1 MNPNFLLPLAKF
13 NDHLNAEYVQE
24 HSGSDLFWESSYW
37 FPEQAS
43 AFAEKVDFLYMAIF
57 WISTVFFALIVGVM
71 VYFIIKYRRKNGVI
85 APQPSTSHN
94 TAIEILW
101 SVLPSIILVWMF
113 YYGAEGFFDMRVAT
127 DDAEEIQVTARKWNW
142 QFTYPNGDVSDE
154 LHLVRNVPVKLVMRS
169 DDVLH
174 SLFVSAFR
182 QKVDIVPGR
191 YTYAYIVPTEEGKF
205 RLACTEYCGDEHSRM
220 RTLCQVHKTEAE
232 RKSSTEWIRTPG
244 KPWLTGERLYKIN
257 CSGCHKVDGTAA
269 TGPALNLIWDKQGG
283 EILVDGSAVP
293 VDRNYIRESIL
304 YPNAKI
310 VQGYGPVSQMN
321 SFDGKFSDQQ
331 IDDIIWYLRFLKD
344 PAKFENFDA
353 TTEGAAESGEDGD
366 TAPADAEAEPALEVP
381 AAEPAATEEEH

>member
-1 MNPNFLLPLAKF
+1 MNPNVLLPLAKF
-13 NDHLNAEYVQE
+13 NEHLEADYASE
-24 HSGSDLFWESSYW
+24 HKGSGYFWDSSYW

-43 AFAEKVDFLYMAIF
+43 AFAEKVDFLYMAVF
-57 WISTVFFALIVGVM
+57 WISTIFFALIIGVM
-71 VYFIIKYRRKNGVI
+71 VYFMIKYRRKNGVI

-101 SVLPSIILVWMF
+101 SVLPSIILVWIF
-113 YYGAEGFFDMRVAT
+113 YYGAEGFFEMRVPT
-127 DDAEEIQVTARKWNW
+127 DDCEEIQVTARKWNW

-191 YTYAYIVPTEEGKF
+191 YTYCYIVPTEEGKF

-220 RTLCQVHKTEAE
+220 RTLCQVHKTEEE
-232 RKSSTEWIRTPG
+232 RKSSTEWIREPS

-269 TGPALNLIWDKQGG
+269 TGPALNLIWEKQGG

-293 VDRNYIRESIL
+293 VDANYIRESIL
-304 YPNAKI
+304 YPNAKV

-321 SFDGKFSDQQ
+321 SFDGKFSNQQ
-331 IDDIIWYLRFLKD
+331 IDDIIWYLKYLKD
-344 PAKFENFDA
+344 PDGYKDFDA
-353 TTEGAAESGEDGD
+353 TTEGSGEEA
-366 TAPADAEAEPALEVP
+366 TPADAETETAVETP
-381 AAEPAATEEEH
+381 AEPAAAAAEENN

>member
-1 MNPNFLLPLAKF
+1 MNPFSNLMSNLPLAV
-13 NDHLNAEYVQE
+13 NDHLTADYASE
-24 HSGSDLFWESSYW
+24 HKGSGYFWDSSYW

-43 AFAEKVDFLYMAIF
+43 AFAEKVDYLYMAVF
-57 WISTVFFALIVGVM
+57 WISTVFFVLIIGVM
-71 VYFIIKYRRKNGVI
+71 VYFMIKYRRKGGKI
-85 APQPSTSHN
+85 EPQPSTSHN

-101 SVLPSIILVWMF
+101 SVLPSIILVWIF
-113 YYGAEGFFDMRVAT
+113 YYGAVGYFEMRVAT

-154 LHLVRNVPVKLVMRS
+154 LHLVIDKPVKLVMRS

-182 QKVDIVPGR
+182 QKMDIVPGR
-191 YTYAYIVPTEEGKF
+191 YTYAFIVPTKPGKF

-220 RTLCQVHKTEAE
+220 RTLCQVHTSEAA
-232 RKSSTEWIRTPG
+232 RKSSTEWIRDRE

-283 EILVDGSAVP
+283 ERLVDGSTVP
-293 VDRNYIRESIL
+293 VDRDYIRESII

-310 VQGYGPVSQMN
+310 VENYGPVSKMN

-331 IDDIIWYLRFLKD
+331 IDDIIWYLRYLMD

-353 TTEGAAESGEDGD
+353 TTETGEDSEAA
-366 TAPADAEAEPALEVP
+366 APAEGDAAPAEENP
-381 AAEPAATEEEH
+381 EPAAAAEQN